1 MVKPSAALAICIT
14 LAMAGQTAFGA
25 TSPPQMQGISDSVT
39 LAGVL
44 QRETIRLGYR
54 DSSVPFS
61 YTAGKGEPM
70 GFAIDLCRNIVESIA
85 QELKLKRLGVEWVPV
100 TSSTRIS
107 LMKEGKIELEC
118 GSTTN
123 TAERRRQVAFTIPHY
138 IAGVRILSRSNKPLT
153 NPSQLEG
160 RNVSTNNGSTAAE
173 MLEFFN
179 QQLRI
184 PIKLQLFSQ
193 SLESFSAVQSGK
205 AEAWVH
211 DDIQLFSQRAM
222 SASPGDY
229 VISNV
234 HLSIEP
240 LAIMLPKDD
249 AAFKALV
256 DRTMRSLMRAGEVRR
271 LYSKWFEEPIP
282 PKGINL
288 QVPLNSLTKDLY
300 RSPTDYVPDLRIL
313 RMQ

>member
-1 MVKPSAALAICIT
+1 MVNQLAALALCII
-14 LAMAGQTAFGA
+14 LATAGNPVFGA
-25 TSPPQMQGISDSVT
+25 TSPPQMQGISNSAT
-39 LAGVL
+39 LASVL

-61 YTAGKGEPM
+61 YTAGKGEPV
-70 GFAIDLCRNIVESIA
+70 GFAIDLCRYIVESIA
-85 QELKLKRLGVEWVPV
+85 QELKLKRLVVEWVPV
-100 TSSTRIS
+100 TSSTRIPP
-107 LMKEGKIELEC
+107 MKEGKIDLEC

-123 TAERRRQVAFTIPHY
+123 TSERRRQVAFTIPHY
-138 IAGVRILSRSNKPLT
+138 IAGVRILSRSDRPIT
-153 NPSQLEG
+153 SPSLLEG
-160 RNVSTNNGSTAAE
+160 RSVSTNKGSTAAE

-179 QQLRI
+179 QQLGI
-184 PIKLQLFSQ
+184 PIRLQLFSQ

-205 AEAWVH
+205 AEAWIH
-211 DDIQLFSQRAM
+211 DDIQLYSQRAM
-222 SASPGDY
+222 SASPRDY
-229 VISNV
+229 VISSA

-256 DRTMRSLMRAGEVRR
+256 DRTMRAFMRSGEVRR

-282 PKGINL
+282 PNGINL
-288 QVPLNSLTKDLY
+288 QVPLNFLTKDLY